1 MASIE
6 SLTALQLDVMK
17 EIGNIGSGNA
27 ATALSKMLNKKIDM
41 HVPSVRVVDFEEM
54 MNLVGGPEEII
65 ATVYLRIEG
74 EVPGQMFFILSPEE
88 AESFVKQLT
97 GIDDFSV
104 VDHPDN
110 PMALSALQE
119 IGNILAGSYLSALS
133 DFIGGSLQPSIP
145 LLTIDMA
152 GAILAEGLL
161 EISQVSDYAMVIDT
175 LIDDR
180 EDDGDPIKGH
190 FFLLPDPDSFDHLFD
205 KLGVNDQ

>member
-6 SLTALQLDVMK
+6 SLTTFQLDVMK

-27 ATALSKMLNKKIDM
+27 ATALSKMLNKKIGM

-65 ATVYLRIEG
+65 TAVFLRIEG

-104 VDHPDN
+104 IDHPDN

-133 DFIGGSLQPSIP
+133 DFIGGSLLPSIP

-161 EISQVSDYAMVIDT
+161 EISQVSDHAMVIDT
-175 LIDDR
+175 LIDDH
-180 EDDGDPIKGH
+180 EDEGDPIKGH
-190 FFLLPDPDSFDHLFD
+190 FFLLPDPDAFDHLFD
-205 KLGVNDQ
+205 KLGVND

>member
-6 SLTALQLDVMK
+6 SLTAFQLDVMK

-41 HVPSVRVVDFEEM
+41 HVPSVRVVDFDEM

-65 ATVYLRIEG
+65 TAVFLRIEG
-74 EVPGQMFFILSPEE
+74 EAPGQMFFILSPEE

-104 VDHPDN
+104 IDHPDN

-152 GAILAEGLL
+152 GAILSVPAIEFGK
-161 EISQVSDYAMVIDT
+161 
-175 LIDDR
+175 IDDR
-180 EDDGDPIKGH
+180 VLLIKTEFLEGGESVLGNYI
-190 FFLLPDPDSFDHLFD
+190 LLPDPPSFNKILTS
-205 KLGVNDQ
+205 LGATL